1 MFGVL
6 GIAMHV
12 DTETLL
18 FVLFIMLTPVIS
30 EVLRAY
36 LGWREIQREKK
47 AFREYMAAEKA
58 ADDALKGDG
67 E

>member
-1 MFGVL
+1 MT
-6 GIAMHV
+6 MHI

-18 FVLFIMLTPVIS
+18 FVLFIVLVPLTGEI
-30 EVLRAY
+30 LRGY
-36 LGWREIQREKK
+36 LDWREIQREKK
-47 AFREYMAAEKA
+47 AFREHMAAEKA